1 MTHETWH
8 AAFFVAG
15 LLYFGIALYF
25 ASVNYRKT
33 NHEGFWLF
41 CILFSFFFSL
51 AMLSGVLWSLEMI
64 NDALNHF
71 LYDLFFL
78 IAVQF
83 AFVAIFTLT
92 RKHHEVRIF

>member
-15 LLYFGIALYF
+15 FIYFIIALYF
-25 ASVNYRKT
+25 AFVNYRKT
-33 NHEGFWLF
+33 GHDGFWFF
-41 CILFSFFFSL
+41 CILLSFFFSL
-51 AMLSGVLWSLEMI
+51 TMLMGILWSLGMI
-64 NDALNHF
+64 SDALNHF

-83 AFVAIFTLT
+83 AFVAVYTLT
-92 RKHHEVRIF
+92 KKHHEVRIF